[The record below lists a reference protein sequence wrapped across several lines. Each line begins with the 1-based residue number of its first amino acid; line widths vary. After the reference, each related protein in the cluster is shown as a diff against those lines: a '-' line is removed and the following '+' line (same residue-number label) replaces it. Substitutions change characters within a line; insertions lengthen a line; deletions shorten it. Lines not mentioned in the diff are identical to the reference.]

1 MGKVF
6 RSRNLMWILLLAAS
20 VAAGLALIYRGAP
33 LNYPLGYYGDDG
45 LGVFYVV
52 KTIRDHGI
60 SLVNPQTGGVSGADM
75 YDYPYGCY
83 LPFLLVKLISLFV
96 SDVYR
101 ITNLFYFLCY
111 LLSALTAFCV
121 LRKLRISEAVSWT
134 TALLFAF
141 SPYIQMRYTH
151 MWVLPY
157 FMMPFSCLIA
167 VWIVEGAFWEKA
179 EGGAAAAAFSG
190 AGRRSG
196 GSRTAAAGAA
206 GGRLRAKR
214 LFHCIFLAFLVSWTG
229 VYYAFFSCALFALA
243 ALVRMLREKK
253 VLRNLYPLL
262 FVFASGA
269 GVAVNIFPT
278 VLYTLKNGPNPMSE
292 TATRLPF
299 ESELY
304 SLKLIQLLMPRNGHR
319 IRFLAEIKNYYNVNS
334 ASLNES
340 TTSTLGL
347 VAAAGFTAAILLLM
361 RGRSAKD
368 SAKSR
373 ELCLYDSVPPLV
385 LGSFLIAT
393 VGGVSSIV
401 SLLVS
406 SPVRGYNRMSTTIM
420 FLCLLITAQWM
431 ELLKQAFGGKRL
443 RTAVLC
449 LAVAGVGIF
458 DQTVDCGASD
468 TSEIDNARSFAA
480 QIEEEMDDGALIF
493 EYPYVDWPGGGCYR
507 LFLGYLESSSL
518 RWSFASMQGRK
529 EAQWQ
534 SGVASLP
541 SGKMIRKL
549 QKAGYAGLYLD
560 TAACLTIAQAGGLSE
575 DAARVQTEQK
585 IESFTEKT
593 GRAPLVSKDGKL
605 YFWSLETGEENGN
618 QAAEEPAAERPVT
631 GAETENS
638 AGETGE
644 GRQTGKP

>member
-6 RSRNLMWILLLAAS
+6 RPRSLIWILLLTAS

-60 SLVNPQTGGVSGADM
+60 SLVNPQMGGVSGADM
-75 YDYPYGCY
+75 YDYPYGCL
-83 LPFLLVKLISLFV
+83 LPFLLVKLISFFV
-96 SDVYR
+96 SDIYR

-111 LLSALTAFCV
+111 LLSALTAFFV
-121 LRKLRISEAVSWT
+121 FRKLRISEGVSWAA
-134 TALLFAF
+134 ALLFAF

-167 VWIVEGAFWEKA
+167 VWIVEGAFREKS
-179 EGGAAAAAFSG
+179 EGGAGDAGVHG
-190 AGRRSG
+190 AGIRSG
-196 GSRTAAAGAA
+196 GSHAASDAA
-206 GGRLRAKR
+206 GGRLRTKR
-214 LFHCIFLAFLVSWTG
+214 LLVCIFLAFMVSWTG

-243 ALVRMLREKK
+243 ALVRILREKRL
-253 VLRNLYPLL
+253 LRNLYPLL
-262 FVFASGA
+262 FVIASGA

-304 SLKLIQLLMPRNGHR
+304 SLKLIQLLLPRNGHR
-319 IRFLAEIKNYYNVNS
+319 ISALAQIKNYYNVNS

-347 VAAAGFTAAILLLM
+347 AAALGFIAAILLLM
-361 RGRSAKD
+361 RGRSVKERAGD
-368 SAKSR
+368 AQLS
-373 ELCLYDSVPPLV
+373 LYDSVPPLV

-420 FLCLLITAQWM
+420 FLCLLISARWLDDLRQRFRGSRLLTA
-431 ELLKQAFGGKRL
+431 L
-443 RTAVLC
+443 LC
-449 LAVAGVGIF
+449 LAVAGIGIF

-493 EYPYVDWPGGGCYR
+493 EYPYVDWPSGGCYR

-518 RWSFASMQGRK
+518 RWSFASMQGRR

-534 SGVASLP
+534 SAVSALP

-560 TAACLTIAQAGGLSE
+560 MAACITAAQAGGLSGE
-575 DAARVQTEQK
+575 AALLQTEQK
-585 IESFTEKT
+585 IASFTEKL
-593 GRAPLVSKDGKL
+593 GREPLVSGDGQL
-605 YFWSLETGEENGN
+605 YFWSLGAEDGSGLRGQSSSFET
-618 QAAEEPAAERPVT
+618 
-631 GAETENS
+631 ETENS
-638 AGETGE
+638 DGK
-644 GRQTGKP
+644 TGKEMQTERP